1 MLKRSKKILKVNF
14 FEKGGISNNATFILF
29 VVLLMIIQIGVSLK
43 SESTIIEIRKSE
55 KEIFDL
61 GMKSMTKKTEMM
73 SWYKSSFIKGKLQD
87 SELIDS
93 DNQPFILERDNEH

>member
-1 MLKRSKKILKVNF
+1 MLKERKKILKVNF

-61 GMKSMTKKTEMM
+61 GMNSMSLTIEMTG
-73 SWYKSSFIKGKLQD
+73 WYKSSVIKEKLKD

-93 DNQPFILERDNEH
+93 DNQPFIL

>member
-1 MLKRSKKILKVNF
+1 MLKGRKKILKVNF
-14 FEKGGISNNATFILF
+14 FEKGGVPNNTPFILF
-29 VVLLMIIQIGVSLK
+29 IVFLMVIQIGVSLK
-43 SESTIIEIRKSE
+43 SENTIIEIRKSE

-61 GMKSMTKKTEMM
+61 GMNSMSLTIEMTG
-73 SWYKSSFIKGKLQD
+73 WYKSSVIKEKLKD

>member
-1 MLKRSKKILKVNF
+1 MLIGRKKILKVNF
-14 FEKGGISNNATFILF
+14 FEEGGISNNSTFILF

-61 GMKSMTKKTEMM
+61 GMNSMSLTIEMTG
-73 SWYKSSFIKGKLQD
+73 WYKSSVIKEKLKD

-93 DNQPFILERDNEH
+93 DNQPFILERDNEY

>member
-1 MLKRSKKILKVNF
+1 MLKRSNKILKVNF

-43 SESTIIEIRKSE
+43 SENTIIEIRKSE
-55 KEIFDL
+55 KEIVDL
-61 GMKSMTKKTEMM
+61 GMNSMSLTTEMTG
-73 SWYKSSFIKGKLQD
+73 WYKRSVIKKKLKD